1 MTHPNIGL
9 WNARINVIVLA
20 LLQGCTLAVPQFDA
34 AVNFAKTITAGES
47 SSEEDAPAVWLG
59 SVGGRGALLTP
70 YTASRMI
77 VFANADG
84 DAIAFDGWTVRSV
97 SGFSLSAPVSI
108 SGKDGLRKFSGPLG
122 QYSTTCDPWILEGL
136 VWTQSC
142 GNGDGVIE
150 LNDAGNIERITLSL
164 GKEWGNV
171 TLRVAK

>member
-9 WNARINVIVLA
+9 WNSSITVIVLA

-47 SSEEDAPAVWLG
+47 GSDGEAPAVWLA
-59 SVGGRGALLTP
+59 SVGERGALLNP
-70 YTASRMI
+70 YTASGLT